1 MQEQCDTAP
10 VCGFFIREESLIPRY
25 VALRSVAFAVGEL
38 GDAAIAPQACPAWC
52 VSLYPFVIFGK
63 RIMPPMNTTRTA
75 IHAER
80 IFIKMPPM
88 IKPANEQ
95 PATKS
100 AYGICVAT
108 CSKCGQAAPVEDKMV
123 VSEMGEA

>member
-1 MQEQCDTAP
+1 M
-10 VCGFFIREESLIPRY
+10 
-25 VALRSVAFAVGEL
+25 
-38 GDAAIAPQACPAWC
+38 
-52 VSLYPFVIFGK
+52 SLYPFVIFGK
-63 RIMPPMNTTRTA
+63 RIMPPINTTSTA